1 MNICYTGLDSNKKKY
16 HSKKKF
22 IKIMNKHFKNDC
34 KEYHESLKCKKSIIF
49 KKLMKMKKKSKKTT
63 QKFNKYTK
71 QCIKCK
77 EKRILKCD
85 FNEYILFSG
94 AEIGKC

>member
-1 MNICYTGLDSNKKKY
+1 
-16 HSKKKF
+16 
-22 IKIMNKHFKNDC
+22 
-34 KEYHESLKCKKSIIF
+34 
-49 KKLMKMKKKSKKTT
+49 MKMKKKSKKTT